1 MSDELQYEVVNSM
14 LLDVAHVCGYA
25 MNVNQIQHVSQRS
38 YGVGSFNGYSLVSK
52 LPYVEYLCILHLL
65 DSMLVFI
72 KKHLEF
78 EYVLNRTVQ
87 SLGLPVSY
95 FGLFY
100 LLSSVFLNIL
110 FASS

>member
-72 KKHLEF
+72 KNI
-78 EYVLNRTVQ
+78 LNLNMFLIELCNLLV
-87 SLGLPVSY
+87 
-95 FGLFY
+95 Y
-100 LLSSVFLNIL
+100 LLAIL
-110 FASS
+110 AYSISYPVCS